1 MTDGSAAGGPV
12 GQLGAVSIDCPDPA
26 ALAGF
31 YRDLLGMTTLVEQP
45 SGQVVAITDGARVL
59 AFMRV
64 QDYVPPT
71 WPEPGQSQQMHLDVS
86 VSDLPS
92 AVSRAVELGAREADH
107 QAGPDLW
114 RVLIDPAG
122 HPFCLTTVGG

>member
-1 MTDGSAAGGPV
+1 MTDKAADTGPV

-64 QDYVPPT
+64 EDYVAPT
-71 WPEPGQSQQMHLDVS
+71 WPETGQQQQMHLDVS
-86 VSDLPS
+86 VSDLG
-92 AVSRAVELGAREADH
+92 RAVERAVALGAAQADH
-107 QAGPDLW
+107 QASPDLW
-114 RVLIDPAG
+114 RVLFDPAG